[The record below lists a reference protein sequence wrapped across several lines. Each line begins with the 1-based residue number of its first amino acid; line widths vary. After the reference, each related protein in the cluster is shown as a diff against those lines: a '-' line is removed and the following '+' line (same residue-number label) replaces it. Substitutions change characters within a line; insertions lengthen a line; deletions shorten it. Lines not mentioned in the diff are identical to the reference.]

1 MEHFGVE
8 ALYTPTIQPYIAMT
22 MKLVQFLMVTILV
35 LASATYK
42 RVLAS
47 DPDIVSDY
55 VLPENSTSV
64 DATYFTFTGFRTIFE
79 HVPKAFNTAKASI
92 VEFPALNG
100 QSVSYAVLQL
110 PPQTLLPPHTRP
122 DATGLLFLLDGSLEV
137 GLIDTKNN
145 LYTQKLQAGDMFVF
159 PKGLIHYQY
168 NADSQLPATAI
179 AAFGSASARTVAVPP
194 SVFASG
200 IDDVILA
207 KSFKTDVDTIRK
219 INAGWPHY

>member
-1 MEHFGVE
+1 
-8 ALYTPTIQPYIAMT
+8 MT
-22 MKLVQFLMVTILV
+22 MRLVQLLMIILV
-35 LASATYK
+35 LALATSR

-47 DPDIVSDY
+47 DPDILSDY
-55 VLPENSTSV
+55 ILPQNSTTV
-64 DATYFTFTGFRTIFE
+64 NATFFTYTGLRGIFDQAPE
-79 HVPKAFNTAKASI
+79 TFKTTKASM

-110 PPQTLLPPHTRP
+110 PPSTLFPPHTRP
-122 DATGLLFLLDGSLEV
+122 DATGLLFLLEGSLEV
-137 GLIDTKNN
+137 GLIDTKNV

-168 NADSQLPATAI
+168 NTDPQYPATAI
-179 AAFGSASARTVAVPP
+179 VAFGSASARAVAVPP

-207 KSFKTDVDTIRK
+207 KSFKTDVDTIKK
-219 INAGWPHY
+219 IEAGLATS

>member
-1 MEHFGVE
+1 MR
-8 ALYTPTIQPYIAMT
+8 
-22 MKLVQFLMVTILV
+22 LVQLLMMTILV
-35 LASATYK
+35 LALATSK

-47 DPDIVSDY
+47 DPDILSDFL
-55 VLPENSTSV
+55 LPQNSSTV
-64 DATYFTFTGFRTIFE
+64 DASFFTFTGFRGIFDQA
-79 HVPKAFNTAKASI
+79 PKTLKTTKASM

-110 PPQTLLPPHTRP
+110 PPQTLFPPHTRP

-168 NADSQLPATAI
+168 NTDSQLPATAI
-179 AAFGSASARTVAVPP
+179 AAFGSASARAVAVPP

-207 KSFKTDVDTIRK
+207 KSFKTDVDTIKK
-219 INAGWPHY
+219 IKAGLTS

>member
-1 MEHFGVE
+1 MRSVQS
-8 ALYTPTIQPYIAMT
+8 LMMT
-22 MKLVQFLMVTILV
+22 TLV
-35 LASATYK
+35 LALATSK
-42 RVLAS
+42 TVLAS
-47 DPDIVSDY
+47 DPDILSDY
-55 VLPENSTSV
+55 VLPQNSTSV
-64 DATYFTFTGFRTIFE
+64 DASFFTFTGFRGIFDQA
-79 HVPKAFNTAKASI
+79 PKTVKTTKASM

-122 DATGLLFLLDGSLEV
+122 DAAGLLFLLDGSLEV

-145 LYTQKLQAGDMFVF
+145 LYTKKLQAGDIFIF

-168 NADSQLPATAI
+168 NTDSQLPATAI
-179 AAFGSASARTVAVPP
+179 AAFGSASARAVAVPP

-207 KSFKTDVDTIRK
+207 KSFKTDIDTIRK
-219 INAGWPHY
+219 IKAGLTTS

>member
-1 MEHFGVE
+1 M
-8 ALYTPTIQPYIAMT
+8 AMT
-22 MKLVQFLMVTILV
+22 MRLVQRLMMIILGIA
-35 LASATYK
+35 LATSK

-47 DPDIVSDY
+47 DPDILSEY
-55 VLPENSTSV
+55 ILPQNSTTV
-64 DATYFTFTGFRTIFE
+64 DATFFTYTGLRGIFDQAPE
-79 HVPKAFNTAKASI
+79 TFKTTKASM

-110 PPQTLLPPHTRP
+110 PPSTLFPPHTRP

-137 GLIDTKNN
+137 GLIDTKNV

-168 NADSQLPATAI
+168 NTDPQLPATAI
-179 AAFGSASARTVAVPP
+179 AAFGSASARAVAVPP

-207 KSFKTDVDTIRK
+207 KSFKTDVDTIK
-219 INAGWPHY
+219 MFKAGLTTS

>member
-1 MEHFGVE
+1 
-8 ALYTPTIQPYIAMT
+8 MT
-22 MKLVQFLMVTILV
+22 MRLVQLLMMIILV
-35 LASATYK
+35 LALATSR

-47 DPDIVSDY
+47 DPDILSDY
-55 VLPENSTSV
+55 ILPQNSTTV
-64 DATYFTFTGFRTIFE
+64 NATFFTYPGLRGIFDQAPE
-79 HVPKAFNTAKASI
+79 TFKTTKASM

-110 PPQTLLPPHTRP
+110 PPSTLFPPHTRP
-122 DATGLLFLLDGSLEV
+122 DATGLLFLLEGSLEV
-137 GLIDTKNN
+137 GLIDTKNV

-168 NADSQLPATAI
+168 NTDPQYPATAI
-179 AAFGSASARTVAVPP
+179 VAFGSASARAVAVPP

-207 KSFKTDVDTIRK
+207 KSFKTDVDTIKK
-219 INAGWPHY
+219 IEAGLATC

>member
-1 MEHFGVE
+1 M
-8 ALYTPTIQPYIAMT
+8 MT
-22 MKLVQFLMVTILV
+22 TLV
-35 LASATYK
+35 LALATSK
-42 RVLAS
+42 TVLAS
-47 DPDIVSDY
+47 DPDILSDY
-55 VLPENSTSV
+55 VLPQNSTSV
-64 DATYFTFTGFRTIFE
+64 DASFFTFTGFRGIFDQA
-79 HVPKAFNTAKASI
+79 PKTVKTTKASM

-122 DATGLLFLLDGSLEV
+122 DAARLLFLLDGSLEV

-145 LYTQKLQAGDMFVF
+145 LYTKKLQAGDIFIF

-168 NADSQLPATAI
+168 NTDSQLPATAI
-179 AAFGSASARTVAVPP
+179 AAFGSASARAVAVPP

-207 KSFKTDVDTIRK
+207 KSFKIDIDTIRK
-219 INAGWPHY
+219 IKAGLTTS

>member
-1 MEHFGVE
+1 
-8 ALYTPTIQPYIAMT
+8 MT
-22 MKLVQFLMVTILV
+22 MRLVQLLMMTILV
-35 LASATYK
+35 LALATSK

-47 DPDIVSDY
+47 DPDILSDFL
-55 VLPENSTSV
+55 LPQNSSTV
-64 DATYFTFTGFRTIFE
+64 DASFFTFTGFRGIFDQA
-79 HVPKAFNTAKASI
+79 PKTLKTTKASM

-110 PPQTLLPPHTRP
+110 PPQTLFPPHTRP

-168 NADSQLPATAI
+168 NTDSQLPATAI
-179 AAFGSASARTVAVPP
+179 AAFGSASARAVAVPP

-207 KSFKTDVDTIRK
+207 KSFKTDVDTIKK
-219 INAGWPHY
+219 IKASLTS

>member
-1 MEHFGVE
+1 
-8 ALYTPTIQPYIAMT
+8 MT
-22 MKLVQFLMVTILV
+22 MRLVQLLMMIILV
-35 LASATYK
+35 LALATSR

-47 DPDIVSDY
+47 DPDILSDY
-55 VLPENSTSV
+55 ILPQNSTTV
-64 DATYFTFTGFRTIFE
+64 NATFFTYTGLRRIFDQAPE
-79 HVPKAFNTAKASI
+79 TFKTTKASM

-110 PPQTLLPPHTRP
+110 PPSTLFPPHTRP
-122 DATGLLFLLDGSLEV
+122 DATGLLFLLEGSLEV
-137 GLIDTKNN
+137 GLIDTKNV

-168 NADSQLPATAI
+168 NTDPQYPATAI
-179 AAFGSASARTVAVPP
+179 VAFGSASARAVAVPP

-207 KSFKTDVDTIRK
+207 KSFKTDVDTIKK
-219 INAGWPHY
+219 IEAGLATC

>member
-1 MEHFGVE
+1 M
-8 ALYTPTIQPYIAMT
+8 M
-22 MKLVQFLMVTILV
+22 TILV
-35 LASATYK
+35 LALATSK

-47 DPDIVSDY
+47 DPDILSDFL
-55 VLPENSTSV
+55 LPQNSSTV
-64 DATYFTFTGFRTIFE
+64 DASFFTFTGFRGIFDQA
-79 HVPKAFNTAKASI
+79 PKTLKTTKASM

-110 PPQTLLPPHTRP
+110 PPQTLFPPHTRP

-137 GLIDTKNN
+137 GLIDTTMN

-168 NADSQLPATAI
+168 NTDSQLPATAI
-179 AAFGSASARTVAVPP
+179 AAFGSASARAVAVPP

-207 KSFKTDVDTIRK
+207 KSFKTDVDTIKK
-219 INAGWPHY
+219 IKAGLSS

>member
-1 MEHFGVE
+1 M
-8 ALYTPTIQPYIAMT
+8 
-22 MKLVQFLMVTILV
+22 
-35 LASATYK
+35 
-42 RVLAS
+42 
-47 DPDIVSDY
+47 
-55 VLPENSTSV
+55 
-64 DATYFTFTGFRTIFE
+64 
-79 HVPKAFNTAKASI
+79 

-168 NADSQLPATAI
+168 NTDSQLPATAI
-179 AAFGSASARTVAVPP
+179 AAFGSASARAVAVPP

-207 KSFKTDVDTIRK
+207 KSFKTDVDTIKK
-219 INAGWPHY
+219 IKAGLTTS

>member
-1 MEHFGVE
+1 M
-8 ALYTPTIQPYIAMT
+8 AMT
-22 MKLVQFLMVTILV
+22 MRLVQLLMMTILV
-35 LASATYK
+35 LALATSK

-47 DPDIVSDY
+47 DPDILSDFL
-55 VLPENSTSV
+55 LPQNSSTV
-64 DATYFTFTGFRTIFE
+64 DASFFTFTGFRGIFDQA
-79 HVPKAFNTAKASI
+79 PKTLKTTKASM

-110 PPQTLLPPHTRP
+110 PPQTLFPPHTRP

-168 NADSQLPATAI
+168 NTDSQLPATAI
-179 AAFGSASARTVAVPP
+179 AAFGSASARAVAVPP

-207 KSFKTDVDTIRK
+207 KSFKTDVDTIKK
-219 INAGWPHY
+219 IKAGLTS